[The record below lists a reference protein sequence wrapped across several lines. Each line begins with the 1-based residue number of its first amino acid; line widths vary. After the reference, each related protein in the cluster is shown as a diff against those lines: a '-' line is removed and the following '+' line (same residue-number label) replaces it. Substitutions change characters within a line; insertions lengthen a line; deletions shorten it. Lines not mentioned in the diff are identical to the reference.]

1 MQPVITPAE
10 SARLDKAAEDSI
22 ETLMER
28 AGFAVAVAAADMGAG
43 YGDVVTVLAGQG
55 NNGGD
60 GYVAAKHLAK
70 RGAHVT
76 VQSLGFPKGDFSP
89 ARQAAT
95 AAVEAGVKVENLG
108 DPVSTDLIIDAVFG
122 VGFRG
127 ELPVEVIPWTRVDA
141 PVLAVDVPSGI
152 DAATGEVN
160 GPSFLAD
167 LTVTFQAAK
176 TGHFLR
182 SGPDRSGELR
192 VVDIGLGVPHAE
204 FLLTEAADAP
214 VPIRDRR
221 AHKWSTGAVAVVGG
235 SPGITGAAMLA
246 TRAAL
251 NAGVGAATIVCAASL
266 VPIYAS
272 LDPGVMAA
280 GVGNSHRFRARD
292 LDGVLEVVERYDV
305 LVVGPGLG
313 PVEPAFVE
321 GLLDRWPGVLVL
333 DADGINALDSL
344 APLAARDAPTVITP
358 HAGEFGRL
366 TGQDATYA
374 AAEQVADKTGAVVL
388 LKGTPTFIADGE
400 DIWAV
405 TTGGPELA
413 TIGTGDVLAGMVGAF
428 AASGLSAEEAARSA
442 AYHHGLAGSRLAER
456 HTVTANELAE
466 EIGRQAGWL
475 DSSGR

>member
-1 MQPVITPAE
+1 
-10 SARLDKAAEDSI
+10 
-22 ETLMER
+22 
-28 AGFAVAVAAADMGAG
+28 
-43 YGDVVTVLAGQG
+43 
-55 NNGGD
+55 
-60 GYVAAKHLAK
+60 
-70 RGAHVT
+70 
-76 VQSLGFPKGDFSP
+76 
-89 ARQAAT
+89 
-95 AAVEAGVKVENLG
+95 
-108 DPVSTDLIIDAVFG
+108 
-122 VGFRG
+122 
-127 ELPVEVIPWTRVDA
+127 
-141 PVLAVDVPSGI
+141 
-152 DAATGEVN
+152 
-160 GPSFLAD
+160 
-167 LTVTFQAAK
+167 
-176 TGHFLR
+176 
-182 SGPDRSGELR
+182 
-192 VVDIGLGVPHAE
+192 
-204 FLLTEAADAP
+204 
-214 VPIRDRR
+214 
-221 AHKWSTGAVAVVGG
+221 
-235 SPGITGAAMLA
+235 
-246 TRAAL
+246 
-251 NAGVGAATIVCAASL
+251 
-266 VPIYAS
+266 
-272 LDPGVMAA
+272 MAA
-280 GVGNSHRFRARD
+280 GVGNSHWFRARD

-321 GLLDRWPGVLVL
+321 GLLDRWRGVLVL

-428 AASGLSAEEAARSA
+428 AASGLPAEEAARSA

-466 EIGRQAGWL
+466 EVGRLAGRV